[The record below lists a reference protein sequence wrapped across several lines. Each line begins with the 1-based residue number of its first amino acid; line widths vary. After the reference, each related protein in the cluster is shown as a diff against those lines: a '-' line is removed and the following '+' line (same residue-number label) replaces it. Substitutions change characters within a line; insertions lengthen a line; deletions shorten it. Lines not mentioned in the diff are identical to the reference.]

1 MAQEVRIAGA
11 TYSDVPSISVPD
23 SNNVY
28 HSFVDTSPTTA
39 TDSDVASGKIYF
51 KADGSQST
59 GTASGGGGGAI
70 SVVDTTDTAGGIIRT
85 ITAVDISDTTAT
97 ASDVAS
103 GKYFYTANGTK
114 TQGTNT
120 GGITP
125 TGTINIATNGTH
137 DVTNYAS
144 AAVSVTPNIQSLS
157 ITQNGTYTASG
168 GVDGYSP
175 ITVAVSGGGGLEIE
189 QGTWTATEDTFKPTI
204 SFQSTHSTPPDLVVA
219 SKIVDGEYAGYSY
232 ETLAF
237 TYIYF
242 PSWTD
247 AWNISASGLRY
258 GLATMRYHA
267 SSAESDSGAA
277 YSLQYPISNTGDSGT
292 AYPRYWVSESAIRPS
307 AQSGT
312 YTWKAGTKVKWIA
325 VWRS

>member
-103 GKYFYTANGTK
+103 GKYFYTSAGVK
-114 TQGTNT
+114 TEG
-120 GGITP
+120 
-125 TGTINIATNGTH
+125 
-137 DVTNYAS
+137 
-144 AAVSVTPNIQSLS
+144 
-157 ITQNGTYTASG
+157 TASG
-168 GVDGYSP
+168 GGGG
-175 ITVAVSGGGGLEIE
+175 VSGIAKGTFAVVSDVSSGNVKITDTNEIGFVPTKFCFYRNE
-189 QGTWTATEDTFKPTI
+189 ATTTGNR
-204 SFQSTHSTPPDLVVA
+204 TH
-219 SKIVDGEYAGYSY
+219 
-232 ETLAF
+232 
-237 TYIYF
+237 
-242 PSWTD
+242 
-247 AWNISASGLRY
+247 
-258 GLATMRYHA
+258 M
-267 SSAESDSGAA
+267 AA
-277 YSLQYPISNTGDSGT
+277 YGNWDSQDLRVR
-292 AYPRYWVSESAIRPS
+292 AYYDAQSAILKSNSNATPWTTLTNGHLYFNPS
-307 AQSGT
+307 TGEIFDYTTSTMILAAGT
-312 YTWKAGTKVKWIA
+312 YTWIA
-325 VWRS
+325 VE